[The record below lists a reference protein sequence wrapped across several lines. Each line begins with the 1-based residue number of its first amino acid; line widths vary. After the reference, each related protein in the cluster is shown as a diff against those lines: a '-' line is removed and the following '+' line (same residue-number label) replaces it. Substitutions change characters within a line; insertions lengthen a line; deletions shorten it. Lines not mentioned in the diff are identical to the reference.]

1 MKKLYLL
8 LIGLCVVATLVLLYS
23 PESQNPT
30 SGAELNQPADATDD
44 KKAMDPLNT
53 VEQVPGEKKA
63 STSTKIDSPRLLDI
77 TIKPDDKNQPEDLS
91 SIDNLINNLSA
102 NEGGLSDTS
111 VETAFRLKNFDSLVY
126 QLENTAT
133 NQEFEQ
139 LFRNSVHD
147 VVQSNTGMLARSI
160 GCNDEVCAAVLDYS
174 QQNSPEQFSKDLI
187 KKIEQP
193 ISIVMQPVEVQGA
206 KELRV
211 LLNYKNAKIIV
222 E

>member
-8 LIGLCVVATLVLLYS
+8 LIGLSVVATLILLYS
-23 PESQNPT
+23 PESPLPT
-30 SGAELNQPADATDD
+30 NGTELNQPADSTDYN
-44 KKAMDPLNT
+44 KTMDPLNL
-53 VEQVPGEKKA
+53 VEQLPGENK
-63 STSTKIDSPRLLDI
+63 TSINTQQSSGI
-77 TIKPDDKNQPEDLS
+77 TIKPDDKSQPDDVS
-91 SIDNLINNLSA
+91 SIDDLINNLSA

-111 VETAFRLKNFDSLVY
+111 VEIAFRLRNFDSLVY
-126 QLENTAT
+126 QIENTAS

-139 LFRNSVHD
+139 RFRNSVHY
-147 VVQSNTGMLARSI
+147 VVQSNNGMLPRSI

-174 QQNSPEQFSKDLI
+174 QQSSPEQFSKDLI
-187 KKIEQP
+187 QRIEQP
-193 ISIVMQPVEVQGA
+193 ISIVMQPVEVEGV

>member
-8 LIGLCVVATLVLLYS
+8 LIGLSVIATLVFLYS
-23 PESQNPT
+23 PESPLPT
-30 SGAELNQPADATDD
+30 NGTELNQPADSTDYN
-44 KKAMDPLNT
+44 KTMDPLSS
-53 VEQVPGEKKA
+53 VEQLPSENKTSI
-63 STSTKIDSPRLLDI
+63 STQQSSRV
-77 TIKPDDKNQPEDLS
+77 TIKPDDKTPLDDVS
-91 SIDNLINNLSA
+91 SIDKLINNLSA

-111 VETAFRLKNFDSLVY
+111 IETAFRLKNFDSLVY
-126 QLENTAT
+126 QLQSTAT

-139 LFRNSVHD
+139 QFRNSVHD
-147 VVQSNTGMLARSI
+147 VVQSNNGMLPRSI

-187 KKIEQP
+187 QKIEQP
-193 ISIVMQPVEVQGA
+193 ISIVMQPVEVQGV

>member
-8 LIGLCVVATLVLLYS
+8 LIGLSVVATLVFLYS
-23 PESQNPT
+23 PESPPPT
-30 SGAELNQPADATDD
+30 NDTELNQPADSTDYY
-44 KKAMDPLNT
+44 KAMDPLNS
-53 VEQVPGEKKA
+53 VEQLPGENK
-63 STSTKIDSPRLLDI
+63 TSINTQKYSGI
-77 TIKPDDKNQPEDLS
+77 TIKSVDRIQHDDVS

-111 VETAFRLKNFDSLVY
+111 IETAFRLKNFDSLVY
-126 QLENTAT
+126 QLQSTAT

-139 LFRNSVHD
+139 QFRNSVHD
-147 VVQSNTGMLARSI
+147 VVQSNNGMLPRSI

-187 KKIEQP
+187 QKIEQP
-193 ISIVMQPVEVQGA
+193 ISIVMQPVEVQGV

-211 LLNYKNAKIIV
+211 ILNYKDAKIIV